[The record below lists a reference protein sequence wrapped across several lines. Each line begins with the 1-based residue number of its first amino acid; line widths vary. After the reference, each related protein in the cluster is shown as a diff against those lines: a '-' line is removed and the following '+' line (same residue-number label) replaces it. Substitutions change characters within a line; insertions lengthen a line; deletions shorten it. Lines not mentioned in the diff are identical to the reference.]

1 MQRFLTVF
9 LALVGLAACQADQSD
24 LPPAPDL
31 VPIYRLDS
39 GDRLSLSVP
48 VLPELNGS
56 FEVTSDGTIVLP
68 LVGQVEARAR
78 TLGELAEE
86 VRQRL
91 GRDGVLVP
99 RVQAE
104 IILYRPIMVRGEV
117 NRAGGF
123 PYSPSLR
130 VRQAIDLAGGFT
142 RAANG
147 DQLVVTRVDQAGPH
161 RYRIGLE
168 DRIYPGDLIEVQPSQ
183 L

>member
-1 MQRFLTVF
+1 MRRILTLF
-9 LALVGLAACQADQSD
+9 FALAGLAACQAEQND

-56 FEVTSDGTIVLP
+56 FEVASDGTIVLP

-78 TLGELAEE
+78 SLGELAEE
-86 VRQRL
+86 VRRRL
-91 GRDGVLVP
+91 GRDGEVAP
-99 RVQAE
+99 RVRAE

-142 RAANG
+142 RGANG
-147 DQLVVTRVDQAGPH
+147 DQLVVTRVDQTGPH

-168 DRIYPGDLIEVQPSQ
+168 DRIHPGDIIEVQQ
-183 L
+183 KKL